1 MYHLHHRTT
10 FGFSAE
16 NPTGARNGGTPGKDC
31 EKLRPCIS
39 IKSGETITLCD
50 VDGPGMITHMWF
62 TGYIGHGFI
71 LHLLGRHGS
80 ALRGGAAVRLLWLC
94 IR

>member
-39 IKSGETITLCD
+39 IKSGETITLE
-50 VDGPGMITHMWF
+50 GGM
-62 TGYIGHGFI
+62 G
-71 LHLLGRHGS
+71 
-80 ALRGGAAVRLLWLC
+80 LRP
-94 IR
+94 